1 MKRQQLKKILSISSI
16 FAALFLLSACGIKY
30 PDPGKISMDGQST
43 GTPDVNIKDT
53 QQNPTMNLTNDEV
66 RKAAEAGDP
75 DAQYALGY
83 MYYYGKG
90 VPQNKAAGESW
101 INKSAAAGQPQA
113 IQAQKILASSSQ
125 GSGNVAA
132 NSINASTAQQTQT
145 QRQNNL
151 KTALNNDES
160 NNYASGDDNS
170 MPASASATVANSPAV
185 ARDQGESDA
194 STADSSNAATPAKV
208 STGSNLSQSSIT
220 LSELK
225 TAPKNSYTVQL
236 LGAYDQKDVSRYIQ
250 NHRLQGKVATYRT
263 IRNGRDWYVVV
274 YGLYGS
280 YKQAET
286 GIKALP
292 AVIQAQRPWINKVS
306 NVQASIDKPEATR

>member
-1 MKRQQLKKILSISSI
+1 MHCFHLKQEVAMRLQLPKKLLAMI
-16 FAALFLLSACGIKY
+16 FNFVMLLLLSACGVKY

-43 GTPDVNIKDT
+43 GTLDVNMKDT

-90 VPQNKAAGESW
+90 VPQNKALGESW

-113 IQAQKILASSSQ
+113 IEAQKILASLSRGNMAVSANPADSRQ
-125 GSGNVAA
+125 VPTDRNHLKAGLNEGSH
-132 NSINASTAQQTQT
+132 
-145 QRQNNL
+145 
-151 KTALNNDES
+151 
-160 NNYASGDDNS
+160 NYASNNTNNIVS
-170 MPASASATVANSPAV
+170 TASVTASAPAV
-185 ARDQGESDA
+185 AREDRGISD
-194 STADSSNAATPAKV
+194 DSSSHTAVKTPA
-208 STGSNLSQSSIT
+208 SHLSKSRIS

-225 TAPKNSYTVQL
+225 NAPKNFYTVQL
-236 LGAYDQKDVSRYIQ
+236 LGAYDQKDVARYIQ

-280 YKQAET
+280 YKQADAA
-286 GIKALP
+286 IKALP
-292 AVIQAQRPWINKVS
+292 AVIQAQRPWINKVA
-306 NVQASIDKPEATR
+306 NVQASIDKPETVR